1 MFLHVLY
8 PFGMILH
15 IVSGR
20 GRGRTY
26 VLQFHILFEVLSL
39 FAVFILVKMKFFPIH
54 FNPPMFE
61 QTEGIEPSLTLRGGR
76 ASTALH
82 LHFVSDSG
90 FEPDPFLLC
99 PQQLQ

>member
-1 MFLHVLY
+1 ML
-8 PFGMILH
+8 LH

-26 VLQFHILFEVLSL
+26 VLQFYILFEVLSL

-82 LHFVSDSG
+82 LHLYPTLDSNQTLS
-90 FEPDPFLLC
+90 FCVLSSCNRALALVIER
-99 PQQLQ
+99 